1 MYILLILYK
10 YRNKHLNPE
19 MSVGTLLVFSLP
31 QFIQFMYEP
40 DDSSSMSLLGLC
52 PILYSNLEFFVQSK
66 SEYRVSLL

>member
-1 MYILLILYK
+1 
-10 YRNKHLNPE
+10 